1 MYKSLVIVYSDSVS
15 RNKTVL
21 FEDKNRYY
29 NSFFLNLIYSG
40 NIIGF

>member
-15 RNKTVL
+15 RNK
-21 FEDKNRYY
+21 D
-29 NSFFLNLIYSG
+29 FFKIKYSG